1 MRMVLGLIAV
11 GLLLLES
18 GDGMPA
24 RTAAAA
30 SPANVSTVPAASSTK
45 DRIDFD
51 TQVKPIFKSNCM
63 PCHFQGGQMYDKLPF
78 DSPATIRKLG
88 TRLFTRIKEENDRRL
103 IEGFL
108 SQTP

>member
-1 MRMVLGLIAV
+1 MRILVGFIAMA
-11 GLLLLES
+11 LLLIES
-18 GDGMPA
+18 GGLAKPVDKA
-24 RTAAAA
+24 RVAAA
-30 SPANVSTVPAASSTK
+30 VTVPTASSTK

-51 TQVKPIFKSNCM
+51 TQIKPIFKSNCM

-78 DSPATIRKLG
+78 DSPSTIRKLG

-108 SQTP
+108 SQAP

>member
-1 MRMVLGLIAV
+1 MRIVVGFIAMA
-11 GLLLLES
+11 LLLLES
-18 GDGMPA
+18 GSLAKPVAKAYPTPA
-24 RTAAAA
+24 V
-30 SPANVSTVPAASSTK
+30 NVPAASSSK
-45 DRIDFD
+45 ERIDFE

-78 DSPATIRKLG
+78 DNPATIRKLG